1 MCGAVYFLYV
11 YLFILN
17 FFYFLFV
24 SCCLLFIPVL
34 YFLFS
39 FYCLKFFFYSFGVLS
54 SLFSSLWVF
63 FFFSSRRRHTRCA
76 LVTGVQTCALPIS
89 DLADPT
95 GAAQAQE
102 GGEGRSENPA
112 APGTVVAAS
121 YRDPE
126 GAETPDRQATLS
138 IPEHPQPATADVGEH
153 HQC

>member
-1 MCGAVYFLYV
+1 ME
-11 YLFILN
+11 
-17 FFYFLFV
+17 
-24 SCCLLFIPVL
+24 
-34 YFLFS
+34 
-39 FYCLKFFFYSFGVLS
+39 GVRS
-54 SLFSSLWVF
+54 G
-63 FFFSSRRRHTRCA
+63 RA
-76 LVTGVQTCALPIS
+76 AS

-153 HQC
+153 HQCVVAPARIRQGHDDGARLQTHGLDPAQRSEERRVGKECVSTCRYRWWPYN

>member
-1 MCGAVYFLYV
+1 ME
-11 YLFILN
+11 
-17 FFYFLFV
+17 
-24 SCCLLFIPVL
+24 
-34 YFLFS
+34 
-39 FYCLKFFFYSFGVLS
+39 GVRS
-54 SLFSSLWVF
+54 G
-63 FFFSSRRRHTRCA
+63 RA
-76 LVTGVQTCALPIS
+76 AS

-95 GAAQAQE
+95 GAAQAQD

-153 HQC
+153 HPCVVAPARIRRGHDYGAQLQTQDPTPSH

>member
-1 MCGAVYFLYV
+1 ME
-11 YLFILN
+11 
-17 FFYFLFV
+17 
-24 SCCLLFIPVL
+24 
-34 YFLFS
+34 
-39 FYCLKFFFYSFGVLS
+39 GVRS
-54 SLFSSLWVF
+54 G
-63 FFFSSRRRHTRCA
+63 RA
-76 LVTGVQTCALPIS
+76 AS

-153 HQC
+153 HQCVVAPRSEERRVGNECVSTCRSRWSPYH

>member
-1 MCGAVYFLYV
+1 ME
-11 YLFILN
+11 
-17 FFYFLFV
+17 
-24 SCCLLFIPVL
+24 
-34 YFLFS
+34 
-39 FYCLKFFFYSFGVLS
+39 GVRS
-54 SLFSSLWVF
+54 G
-63 FFFSSRRRHTRCA
+63 RA
-76 LVTGVQTCALPIS
+76 AS

-153 HQC
+153 HQCVDRKSTRLNSVTNAHLVCRLLLEKKKQKTYTTNLQ